1 MTETILDNTTEQSE
15 NQETYCGFIAI
26 VGRPNVGKST
36 LLNKILG
43 QKISITSRKAQT
55 TRHRIVGIHTEGAYQ
70 AVYVDTPGLHIEEK
84 RAINRLMNRAAS
96 SAIGD
101 VDLIIFVVDG
111 THWNADDEMVLN
123 KLRQARAPVVLAIN
137 KIDNVKNKDELLP
150 FITELSGKFDFAEII
165 PISAQRGNN
174 VHKLQEI
181 VRKSLKQGIHHFPED
196 YVTDRSQRFMASEII
211 REKLM
216 RFMGDELPYSV
227 TVEIEQFKVNER
239 GTYEINGLILVE
251 REGQKKM
258 VIGHG
263 GQKIKT
269 IGTEARA
276 DMERLFDN
284 KVHLEL
290 WVKVKS
296 GWADDERAL
305 RSLGYMDD

>member
-1 MTETILDNTTEQSE
+1 MTTK
-15 NQETYCGFIAI
+15 TYCGFIAI

-55 TRHRIVGIHTEGAYQ
+55 TRHRILGIKTEGAYQ
-70 AVYVDTPGLHIEEK
+70 EIYVDTPGLHIEEK

-101 VDLIIFVVDG
+101 VDMVIFVVEG
-111 THWNADDEMVLN
+111 TKWTDDDEMVLN
-123 KLRQARAPVVLAIN
+123 KLRSTKAPVVLAIN
-137 KIDNVKNKDELLP
+137 KVDNIKEKEELLP
-150 FITELSGKFDFAEII
+150 HITELSQKFPFKDIV
-165 PISAQRGNN
+165 PISAQKGNN
-174 VHKLQEI
+174 MQILEKL
-181 VRKSLKQGIHHFPED
+181 VRENLREGLHHYPEE

-251 REGQKKM
+251 RDGQKKM
-258 VIGHG
+258 VIGNK
-263 GQKIKT
+263 GQKIKV

-290 WVKVKS
+290 WVKVKA

-305 RSLGYMDD
+305 RSLGYIDE